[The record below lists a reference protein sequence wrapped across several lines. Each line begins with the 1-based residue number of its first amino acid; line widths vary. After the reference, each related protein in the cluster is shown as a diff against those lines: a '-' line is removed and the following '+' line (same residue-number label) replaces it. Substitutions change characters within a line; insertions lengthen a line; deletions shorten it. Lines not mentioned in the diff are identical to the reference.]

1 MGQNDRSC
9 WNFHTSLT
17 TEKGGLFLMQTQDD
31 FTSQTPQETSKVELT
46 PEIANARLLA
56 SFQGPRSRRTMLK
69 GALAGAV
76 GATGLAV
83 GATLLTPQRTHA
95 EAVNGSSC
103 TIDSIKT
110 ILSVA
115 ATAERLAVTF
125 YTNGLKNAD
134 KLGISV
140 SSAAYDV
147 FEAAL
152 IEEQIHELFFVAN
165 GGVPLASTFSF
176 PHGDETF
183 EDLSLFIATLEQ
195 LEGVFDSAFLCA
207 IHEFAAMGQPVL
219 ARIAGQIAT
228 VETMHLALG
237 RYIGGLIPA
246 DNWAFSP
253 VLIPSV
259 GAAPAIVKA
268 AGYLSPTKGNSY
280 TYQQVSTAD
289 EGVLYRE
296 PYAVGC

>member
-1 MGQNDRSC
+1 LYEGSIFKKMSQ
-9 WNFHTSLT
+9 
-17 TEKGGLFLMQTQDD
+17 EKPVEGAQTA
-31 FTSQTPQETSKVELT
+31 ELT
-46 PEIANARLLA
+46 PETANATLLESFKRPKTRRGLLKAVAATGA
-56 SFQGPRSRRTMLK
+56 S
-69 GALAGAV
+69 
-76 GATGLAV
+76 GLAV
-83 GATLLTPQRTHA
+83 GAGALLLPTHTHA
-95 EAVNGSSC
+95 EAAGGSSC

-110 ILSVA
+110 IFSVA

-147 FEAAL
+147 LEAAQ

-165 GGVPLASTFSF
+165 GGTPLASTFSF
-176 PHGDETF
+176 PHGAATF
-183 EDLSLFIATLEQ
+183 ESLKLFIETQQQ
-195 LEGVFDSAFLCA
+195 LEGVFDSAFLAA

-228 VETMHLALG
+228 IEAEHRALG

-246 DNWAFSP
+246 DNWAFAP

-259 GAAPAIVKA
+259 GAAPAIVKQ
-268 AGYLSPTKGNSY
+268 AGYLSPRPGNSY
-280 TYQQVSTAD
+280 TYHQVSTSD
-289 EGVLYRE
+289 EGVIYRE
-296 PYAVGC
+296 PTAVGC